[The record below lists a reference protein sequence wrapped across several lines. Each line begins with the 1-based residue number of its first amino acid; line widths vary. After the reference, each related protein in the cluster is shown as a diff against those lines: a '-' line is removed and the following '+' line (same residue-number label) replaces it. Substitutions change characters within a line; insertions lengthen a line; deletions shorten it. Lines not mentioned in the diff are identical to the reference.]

1 MIEFDIP
8 DPDVVG
14 VRAYAISIHDS
25 MNKRASVP
33 INTNGNKQRDYFGH
47 PRDNKFGIGTHAAA
61 GVIKII
67 RFSLLIAEHL
77 QLGQQRASGV
87 LAPL

>member
-25 MNKRASVP
+25 LNKRASVP
-33 INTNGNKQRDYFGH
+33 IDTDCNKQRECFGH
-47 PRDNKFGIGTHAAA
+47 PRDKQFGIGTHAAA
-61 GVIKII
+61 GVIEFIH
-67 RFSLLIAEHL
+67 FSLLIADHL
-77 QLGQQRASGV
+77 QLG
-87 LAPL
+87 